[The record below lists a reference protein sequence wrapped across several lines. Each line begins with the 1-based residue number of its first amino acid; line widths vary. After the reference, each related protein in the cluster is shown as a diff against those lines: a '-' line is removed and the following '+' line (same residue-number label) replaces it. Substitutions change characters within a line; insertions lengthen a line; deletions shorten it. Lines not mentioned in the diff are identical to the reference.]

1 MKNFIFKSD
10 ADFHKILFNK
20 LDMILTENRHQR
32 NDLSIIISMLHKVE
46 NSLNL
51 QKQVDEYFDEE
62 DSPNLQAKNIPLEDM
77 AQDGTTTRD

>member
-32 NDLSIIISMLHKVE
+32 NDLSIIITYCKTMQ

-51 QKQVDEYFDEE
+51 QKQVDEYFEE
-62 DSPNLQAKNIPLEDM
+62 DKEDIPEVEKEPEHTAHL
-77 AQDGTTTRD
+77 